1 MNPRGSRHR
10 GCAVP
15 ASRPLYGE
23 SFMPWIS
30 EGGNGGSWKPGN
42 GGPWGQKPGTSP
54 PDFEEF
60 LRKSQEQIKQ
70 FMPGGG
76 GFGVRGVAAVV
87 LLGVIAWLL
96 SGLYQVEPN
105 EVGLNKIFG
114 AYTGKTS
121 PGLNYNLPFPIGS
134 VQKLKVTD
142 RQVTNIGFVSRQD
155 ARSPGSQL
163 QMDLPEESLMLTGD
177 ENIAD
182 VKFVVIWQIDPLR
195 PEDYAFNI
203 ANQRETVKAVA
214 ESAMREII
222 GRSQIQKILT
232 AERKVIEPAVQELMQ
247 KILNSYK
254 AGILILQVQLQ
265 SVDPPEQVIAAF
277 RDVTAAQQ
285 DQNRLRNE
293 AEAYANRV
301 VPEARGKAAA
311 TIQEAEGYRLQT
323 VAEATGQA
331 ARFKQVYDEY
341 KKAPD
346 VTRQRLY
353 LETMEKVFG
362 GMDKVILDQSGSG
375 QGVVPYLPLGALTSH
390 TTEGGRK

>member
-1 MNPRGSRHR
+1 
-10 GCAVP
+10 
-15 ASRPLYGE
+15 
-23 SFMPWIS
+23 MPWIN
-30 EGGNGGSWKPGN
+30 EGGNGGSWKPGS
-42 GGPWGQKPGTSP
+42 GGPWGQKPSAPP

-60 LRKSQEQIKQ
+60 LRRGQDKLKQ
-70 FMPGGG
+70 WMPGGG
-76 GFGVRGVAAVV
+76 SVGARGLLALV
-87 LLGVIAWLL
+87 LIGAIIWLL
-96 SGLYQVEPN
+96 SGFYTVGPN

-114 AYTGKTS
+114 RYTGKTG
-121 PGLNYNLPFPIGS
+121 PGLNYNLPFPVGA
-134 VQKLKVTD
+134 VQKL
-142 RQVTNIGFVSRQD
+142 QVTNRNAINIGFGARQD
-155 ARSPGSQL
+155 IRATGAQI
-163 QMDLPEESLMLTGD
+163 QVDLPEESLMLTGD

-182 VKFVVIWQIDPLR
+182 VKFVVIWQIDPVR

-214 ESAMREII
+214 ESAMREVI
-222 GRSQIQKILT
+222 GRSQIQRILT

-247 KILNSYK
+247 KILNEYK

-311 TIQEAEGYRLQT
+311 TVQEAEGYRLQT

-331 ARFKQVYDEY
+331 SRFSQIYEQY

-346 VTRQRLY
+346 VTRQRIY
-353 LETMEKVFG
+353 LETMERVFG
-362 GMDKVILDQSGSG
+362 GMDKVIVDQGGAQG
-375 QGVVPYLPLGALTSH
+375 QGVLPYLPLNALTARPAD
-390 TTEGGRK
+390 GGRK